1 MQRVLLIVL
10 LAMVSSDVAAA
21 WIKVNENA
29 EFTTYG
35 DPSTIHKK
43 GYVANMQSMF
53 DFKAVQTLLADS
65 AKYASTKQTGEYD
78 CRDERTKL
86 LTSTLFAKGMAR
98 GRVVHRYKLQL
109 EWQTLKANSPTEAL
123 WKLACGK
130 KVSHAE

>member
-10 LAMVSSDVAAA
+10 LAMASSNATAA
-21 WIKVNENA
+21 WIKVNENT
-29 EFTTYG
+29 EFSTYG

-43 GYVANMQSMF
+43 GHIANMQSMF
-53 DFKAVQTLLADS
+53 DFKTVQILLSDS
-65 AKYASTKQTGEYD
+65 AKYASTRQTGAYD
-78 CRDERTKL
+78 CGDERTKI
-86 LTSTLFAKGMAR
+86 LTSTLYAKKMAK

-109 EWQTLKANSPTEAL
+109 EWQTLKAKSASEAL

>member
-1 MQRVLLIVL
+1 MQRVLSIVL
-10 LAMVSSDVAAA
+10 LAMISGNAAAA
-21 WIKVNENA
+21 WIKVNENT

-43 GYVANMQSMF
+43 GHIANMESMF
-53 DFKAVQTLLADS
+53 DFKTTQTLLSDS
-65 AKYASTKQTGEYD
+65 AKYASTRQTGAYD
-78 CRDERTKL
+78 CIDEKTKI
-86 LTSTLFAKGMAR
+86 LTSTLHLKGMGK

-109 EWQTLKANSPTEAL
+109 EWQTLKAKSPSEAL